1 MKRLTMTAVGVV
13 AVGLA
18 AGAAPVAADAT
29 TVVLHRSYIHS
40 AVRAAGVV
48 IAPEGPSRV
57 LTISDGTSSV
67 MVQELVSPSIW
78 LGVVSRPHA
87 RLRFFGGLL
96 TGPTPPPSVVEL
108 QDRTPLGWRDMGA
121 ASVGS
126 TGRFRYVYT
135 AQAGLVGYAF
145 QFRATTLATGVWQPG
160 ASKAHLAVIR

>member
-1 MKRLTMTAVGVV
+1 MKRLTMAAVGVV

-40 AVRAAGVV
+40 AVRVAGVV

-67 MVQELVSPSIW
+67 MVQELVRPSIW

-96 TGPTPPPSVVEL
+96 TGSTPPPSVVEL

-121 ASVGS
+121 ASVSS
-126 TGRFRYVYT
+126 TGRFGTSTRLKRGSSAT
-135 AQAGLVGYAF
+135 RSSSGRRRLRPGYGS
-145 QFRATTLATGVWQPG
+145 RARARLTW
-160 ASKAHLAVIR
+160 R